1 MLREFTKEERR
12 PKRMPATTPDLLEER
27 TLTSWGAINAVLNRL
42 VREGVITAFR
52 TNIADRQSALG
63 FHVIVTAPGAP
74 DRARAE
80 DVRRQVAR
88 ELEPLIADAVV
99 TVDRS
104 GADP

>member
-1 MLREFTKEERR
+1 M
-12 PKRMPATTPDLLEER
+12 
-27 TLTSWGAINAVLNRL
+27 LNRL

-52 TNIADRQSALG
+52 TNIADRRNALG
-63 FHVIVTAPGAP
+63 FHVIVTAADAS

-80 DVRRQVAR
+80 EVRRQVAR

-104 GADP
+104 GGGT

>member
-1 MLREFTKEERR
+1 
-12 PKRMPATTPDLLEER
+12 
-27 TLTSWGAINAVLNRL
+27 VLNRL

-63 FHVIVTAPGAP
+63 LHVIVTASGAS

-80 DVRRQVAR
+80 EVRRRVAR
-88 ELEPLIADAVV
+88 ELEPLVKDPVV

-104 GADP
+104 GAGL